1 MPAFQQSDCKGE
13 FAIVI
18 FDDTSAAYIQVRF
31 EGDQVDTVGR
41 AGSGRAWAR
50 LVDAGQHQLQQNV

>member
-31 EGDQVDTVGR
+31 EGDQGTQSEGR
-41 AGSGRAWAR
+41 V
-50 LVDAGQHQLQQNV
+50 LVEHGHAS